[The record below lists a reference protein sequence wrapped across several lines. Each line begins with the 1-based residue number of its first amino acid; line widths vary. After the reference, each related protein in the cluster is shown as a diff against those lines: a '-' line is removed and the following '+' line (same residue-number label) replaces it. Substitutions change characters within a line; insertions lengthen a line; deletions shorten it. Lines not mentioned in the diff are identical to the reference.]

1 MDRCILLFW
10 YQQRATPEVSE
21 SHRTTTD
28 LRKYISILALP
39 LLLTVACQQESDPT
53 GIGLLPDEDL
63 VNALRYDT
71 SNDSARISGRSYTL
85 PITAATS
92 PSLSVGEADGFS
104 ARALL
109 RWQSLPNTIA
119 DSGRIVSARLRLYT
133 QSYAIGDESRTM
145 NLELREIT
153 SYWSSFTFTSDS
165 LVNLQTKP
173 ALVGS
178 ASVTLGDADSV
189 DIAVDSTLIRT
200 WFRMMKDER
209 YFEIRGV
216 QLTATAS
223 GVVRAFNSAEGSK
236 PPKLEIVMDFNGAL
250 DTLEGLLLEDTY
262 VATGPSSVPAQRII
276 LQGGAAARSHLFFD
290 VDAIPPAS
298 VVNNVKLYLHIDR
311 TLSTKFYRGQ
321 DSLIVYETVDSTT
334 NTINTTP
341 VVSRID
347 GDNPDVLIA
356 EGVTLT
362 RLVQQWVNRRGNKGL
377 TLVKISEIS
386 DLDRLVFY
394 NADAEAARRPRL
406 LITYTSQP

>member
-1 MDRCILLFW
+1 MKIW
-10 YQQRATPEVSE
+10 STPCV
-21 SHRTTTD
+21 TTQPMT
-28 LRKYISILALP
+28 
-39 LLLTVACQQESDPT
+39 
-53 GIGLLPDEDL
+53 
-63 VNALRYDT
+63 
-71 SNDSARISGRSYTL
+71 ARISGRSYSL

-104 ARALL
+104 AQALL
-109 RWQSLPNTIA
+109 RWQSLPSGIA

-133 QSYAIGDESRTM
+133 QSYAIGEKSRTM
-145 NLELREIT
+145 DLELREIT

-173 ALVGS
+173 TLVGS

-209 YFEIRGV
+209 YFEVRGV
-216 QLTATAS
+216 QLTATGS
-223 GVVRAFNSAEGSK
+223 GVLRAFHSAEGDK
-236 PPKLEIVMDFNGAL
+236 PPKLEIVMDFNGTL
-250 DTLEGLLLEDTY
+250 DTIDGLLLEDTY

-311 TLSTKFYRGQ
+311 ALSTKFYRGQ

-356 EGVTLT
+356 EGITLT

-386 DLDRLVFY
+386 DFDRLVFY
-394 NADAEAARRPRL
+394 NADADAALRPRL